1 VLPSLLLLG
10 WDTLILLPATMITPV
25 LQLVHLVA
33 YYDHVSDIGVI
44 REAYSPYD
52 VCLSNTSH
60 NTVRITGTL
69 TVGLDALV
77 IGMNGRLSIQ
87 IETEQTYDYKPYPPT
102 TKER

>member
-1 VLPSLLLLG
+1 VLPALLLLG

-25 LQLVHLVA
+25 LKLIHLVA

-44 REAYSPYD
+44 RETHSPYD
-52 VCLSNTSH
+52 GGLLNAGH
-60 NTVRITGTL
+60 NTVRITGPL
-69 TVGLDALV
+69 TISLGASV